1 MPDVHSAHPRAQL
14 LAVEGV
20 MAQLSVGR
28 SSVFQLIG
36 RGELKSVKVGRRR
49 LVPQTAVDEYVANL
63 LAARPGDVTAG
74 GDDAA

>member
-1 MPDVHSAHPRAQL
+1 
-14 LAVEGV
+14 

-63 LAARPGDVTAG
+63 LAAHPGDVTAG